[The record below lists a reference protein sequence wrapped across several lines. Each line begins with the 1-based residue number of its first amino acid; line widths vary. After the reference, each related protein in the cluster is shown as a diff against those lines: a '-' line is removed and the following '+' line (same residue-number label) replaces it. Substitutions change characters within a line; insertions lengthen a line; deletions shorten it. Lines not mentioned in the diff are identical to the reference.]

1 MMIVFPRYSN
11 GSPLMML

>member
-1 MMIVFPRYSN
+1 MIVFPRYSN